1 MLKTRTIKVK
11 SIKNEEII
19 MAKTI
24 IKIIITRVI
33 MTIIKIIMMV
43 VRMEIGSRMKL

>member
-1 MLKTRTIKVK
+1 
-11 SIKNEEII
+11 

-24 IKIIITRVI
+24 IKIIIITRVI
-33 MTIIKIIMMV
+33 MAIIKIIMMV

>member
-1 MLKTRTIKVK
+1 
-11 SIKNEEII
+11 

-24 IKIIITRVI
+24 IKIIIVTRVI

>member
-1 MLKTRTIKVK
+1 
-11 SIKNEEII
+11 

-24 IKIIITRVI
+24 IKITIITRVI

>member
-1 MLKTRTIKVK
+1 
-11 SIKNEEII
+11 

-24 IKIIITRVI
+24 IKIIIITRVI